1 MLTFLPEHYL
11 LISSL
16 FLLCYGITF
25 GLSSNIKFPFLYKN
39 ITFLSI
45 LVLLNFI
52 FCNIEDF
59 ILNNIYY
66 NFFFLKDQSIYLIEI
81 LLAILTIVILI
92 GSYAYNKNNNIFY
105 WEYTLLILFSILSIF
120 FLISS
125 NEIIAF
131 YFLLEFQSICFY
143 ILAAYNRKSK
153 KSLESG
159 IKYFILGSMPAATTA
174 ITAIAPMAKVRLRR
188 I

>member
-81 LLAILTIVILI
+81 LLAILFT
-92 GSYAYNKNNNIFY
+92 
-105 WEYTLLILFSILSIF
+105 
-120 FLISS
+120 
-125 NEIIAF
+125 
-131 YFLLEFQSICFY
+131 
-143 ILAAYNRKSK
+143 R
-153 KSLESG
+153 
-159 IKYFILGSMPAATTA
+159 
-174 ITAIAPMAKVRLRR
+174 
-188 I
+188 